1 MKNLT
6 GISLILLQFFA
17 QISTIK
23 FGFLLN
29 DDGDILNEKFVAFGS
44 IPKSTDEKDLTE
56 ISDSLNFRLYHYNRM
71 EKQKNHEIESVKF
84 TVSLFKQAI
93 LPDGSYQVALKG
105 ELSSF
110 MALFLFSIINAI
122 EPSEIW
128 KKATFYSDPIVIM
141 KRRNY
146 LNAPNT
152 LKVTLLRAAFD
163 NFDII
168 PNEDLIEY
176 DHKRTMSEAAREK
189 GFDIFD
195 PNPIDDNNIEEEEDR
210 FTVLEFYP
218 SISSLQNPLFDPSKS
233 IKPKTRKRLNCGSC
247 NIL

>member
-163 NFDII
+163 NFDIV
-168 PNEDLIEY
+168 EY
-176 DHKRTMSEAAREK
+176 DDKRTKSEAAREK
-189 GFDIFD
+189 GLDIFD
-195 PNPIDDNNIEEEEDR
+195 RIDDDIEREEDR
-210 FTVLEFYP
+210 FTILEFYP
-218 SISSLQNPLFDPSKS
+218 SISSLQNPLFDPSTS
-233 IKPKTRKRLNCGSC
+233 IKPKTRKILNCGSC